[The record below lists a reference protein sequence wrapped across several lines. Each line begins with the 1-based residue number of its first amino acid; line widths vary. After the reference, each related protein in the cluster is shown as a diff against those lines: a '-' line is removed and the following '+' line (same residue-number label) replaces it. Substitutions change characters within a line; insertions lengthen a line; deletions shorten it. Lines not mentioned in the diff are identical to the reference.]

1 MGDEE
6 SRLLFDDPNGIHYGS
21 FGDQSMS
28 GQEDPVEVQRENE
41 ALQRVV
47 AKTSDNMVDIF
58 EIAPQDHAARPAPAL
73 FAYAGQ
79 EARIVRYQHL
89 LSKLASK
96 DEGEGQGQGPA
107 GVQVDWLPQEDTVD
121 VQRRAPS
128 IKSESDGPLNIDTCA
143 APPTVRSIVA
153 RVGRGCIC
161 DCFCDCFC
169 GYGCGYGC
177 GHVAA
182 VFTLVHYLTW
192 DD

>member
-1 MGDEE
+1 MGHLAAGDEKEVTLGHGENDSLDEE

-128 IKSESDGPLNIDTCA
+128 IKSESDGPLVGTFADA
-143 APPTVRSIVA
+143 A
-153 RVGRGCIC
+153 
-161 DCFCDCFC
+161 
-169 GYGCGYGC
+169 
-177 GHVAA
+177 AA
-182 VFTLVHYLTW
+182 MA
-192 DD
+192 